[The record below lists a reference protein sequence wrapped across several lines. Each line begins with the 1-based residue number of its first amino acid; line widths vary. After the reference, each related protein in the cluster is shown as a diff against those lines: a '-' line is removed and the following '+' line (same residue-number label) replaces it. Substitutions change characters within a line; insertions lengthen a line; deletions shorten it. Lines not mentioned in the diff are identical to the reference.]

1 MVYSGVPYP
10 VHLPEGRLVVFQQLY
25 RLILMKMSENQIILL
40 QFHTNMLTF
49 PLWCFITLLYETVSL
64 IEVTRM
70 QPISQ

>member
-10 VHLPEGRLVVFQQLY
+10 VHLPEERFVVFQQLY

-49 PLWCFITLLYETVSL
+49 PLWCLITLLYETVSL
-64 IEVTRM
+64 IEVTQI